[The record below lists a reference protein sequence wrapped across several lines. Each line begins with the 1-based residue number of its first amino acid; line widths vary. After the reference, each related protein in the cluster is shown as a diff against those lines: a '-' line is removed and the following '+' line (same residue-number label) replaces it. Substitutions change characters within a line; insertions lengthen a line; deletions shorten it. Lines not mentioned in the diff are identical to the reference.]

1 MKWVENGMSKVT
13 SSEKTS
19 SAKKVAVTANT
30 VAETAKKV
38 TEVTV
43 AAKTSSTTNEG
54 NMLNVGDNNVS
65 K

>member
-1 MKWVENGMSKVT
+1 MNWFENGQSKVTSSEKT

-19 SAKKVAVTANT
+19 SAKKVAGTT
-30 VAETAKKV
+30 KKV

-43 AAKTSSTTNEG
+43 AATTDEG
-54 NMLNVGDNNVS
+54 NMLNVGDINIS

>member
-1 MKWVENGMSKVT
+1 MKWVENGKLKVT

-19 SAKKVAVTANT
+19 STKKVAVTANN
-30 VAETAKKV
+30 VAKTAKKV
-38 TEVTV
+38 TEVIV